1 MIKAILRKIIPESY
15 LKQFL
20 NFKILASNYGQYN
33 SIKRWDCIDGEGNK
47 IPWYTYPAIEYLNNI
62 TFRDKYIL
70 EYGSGNS
77 SAYWADRSLEVI
89 SVEHD
94 EEWYQKVKGSIEGN
108 QRLFLKKDDETYE
121 RMDELGFDVK
131 FDVIIIDGIRRIEC
145 SKIVGQ
151 YLNKE
156 AEDGYMVI
164 LDNSDWYKNTA
175 EYLRRELDLIEIDF
189 HGFGPINNYTW
200 TTSIF
205 LSRNFKFKPINDLQP
220 VFSNAAIIQRAD

>member
-1 MIKAILRKIIPESY
+1 MIKAILRKIIPEY
-15 LKQFL
+15 YIKQL
-20 NFKILASNYGQYN
+20 MNFKILSSTYGQYK
-33 SIKRWDCIDGEGNK
+33 SIKKWESIDGEGNK
-47 IPWYTYPAIEYLNNI
+47 IPWYTYPTIEYLNNI
-62 TFRDKYIL
+62 NFKDKRIL
-70 EYGSGNS
+70 KYGSGNS
-77 SAYWADRSLEVI
+77 SAYWAERSLDVI

-94 EEWYQKVKGSIEGN
+94 EEWYLKVKGSFESN
-108 QRLFLKKDDETYE
+108 QRLLLKKNDETYE
-121 RMDELGFDVK
+121 RIDELGSDVK

-145 SKIVGQ
+145 SKNICK

-156 AEDGYMVI
+156 SESGYMVI

-175 EYLRRELDLIEIDF
+175 QYLRNELDLIEIDF

-220 VFSNAAIIQRAD
+220 SFSNAAIIQSAD

>member
-1 MIKAILRKIIPESY
+1 MIRAILRKIIPERY
-15 LKQFL
+15 KKQFI
-20 NFKILASNYGQYN
+20 NFKILAVNYGQYK
-33 SIKRWDCIDGEGNK
+33 SIKQWASVDGAGNK
-47 IPWYTYPAIEYLNNI
+47 IPWYTYPTIEYLNNI
-62 TFRDKYIL
+62 NFKDKLVL

-77 SAYWADRSLEVI
+77 SAYWADRALEVI
-89 SVEHD
+89 SVEH
-94 EEWYQKVKGSIEGN
+94 EEKWYQKVKESVESN
-108 QRLFLKKDDETYE
+108 QKLLLKKDDETYE
-121 RMDELGFDVK
+121 VMDELASDVK

-145 SKIVGQ
+145 SKIVSQ
-151 YLNKE
+151 YLNKT

-205 LSRNFKFKPINDLQP
+205 LSRNFKFKPINNLQP
-220 VFSNAAIIQRAD
+220 VSSNAAIINEAD